1 MDDGLSYFSELP
13 YIISMM
19 TPMFRSLTTNELKD
33 IFKRNADRI
42 TVITFAKRNS
52 GWYNPY
58 EMRTIKCT
66 RSFTMLNHFAGE
78 MNYTPP
84 AGPALYDA
92 EQYNL
97 VRVWD
102 IENEG
107 WRCIPVD
114 RIVSVT
120 SEEYL

>member
-1 MDDGLSYFSELP
+1 MLTYYLELP
-13 YIISMM
+13 YIIDML
-19 TPMFRSLTTNELKD
+19 TPMFKHLTTNELKD
-33 IFKRNADRI
+33 IFKRNSERI

-52 GWYNPY
+52 GWYNTY

-66 RSFTMLNHFAGE
+66 RSFDMLNHFKDE

-84 AGPALYDA
+84 VGPALYNADD
-92 EQYNL
+92 YNL

-120 SEEYL
+120 SEEYI

>member
-19 TPMFRSLTTNELKD
+19 TPMFRRLTTNELKE
-33 IFKRNADRI
+33 IFQRNADRI
-42 TVITFAKRNS
+42 TVITFAKRNT

-66 RSFTMLNHFAGE
+66 RSFTMLNHFKDE

-92 EQYNL
+92 ERYNL

-107 WRCIPVD
+107 WRSIPVD

>member
-19 TPMFRSLTTNELKD
+19 TPMFRRLTTNELKD

-42 TVITFAKRNS
+42 TVITFAKRNT

-66 RSFTMLNHFAGE
+66 RSFTMLNHFKDE

-84 AGPALYDA
+84 TGPALYDA
-92 EQYNL
+92 ERYDL

-102 IENEG
+102 IENHG
-107 WRCIPVD
+107 WRSIPVD

>member
-1 MDDGLSYFSELP
+1 
-13 YIISMM
+13 M
-19 TPMFRSLTTNELKD
+19 TPTFRSLSTNELKD
-33 IFKRNADRI
+33 IFKRNSERI
-42 TVITFAKRNS
+42 TVITFAKRNYR
-52 GWYNPY
+52 WHNTY
-58 EMRTIKCT
+58 EVRTIKCT
-66 RSFTMLNHFAGE
+66 RSFDMLNHFANE

-84 AGPALYDA
+84 VGPALYDA
-92 EQYNL
+92 DQYNL

-114 RIVSVT
+114 RVISVT

>member
-1 MDDGLSYFSELP
+1 MNEPLFKH
-13 YIISMM
+13 
-19 TPMFRSLTTNELKD
+19 LTTNDLKT

-52 GWYNPY
+52 GWYNSY

-66 RSFTMLNHFAGE
+66 RSFTMLNHFADE

-84 AGPALYDA
+84 TGPAMYDA

-107 WRCIPVD
+107 WRCVPVD

-120 SEEYL
+120 SEEYP

>member
-1 MDDGLSYFSELP
+1 MIEPLFKH
-13 YIISMM
+13 
-19 TPMFRSLTTNELKD
+19 LTTKDLKD
-33 IFKRNADRI
+33 IFKRNSERI
-42 TVITFAKRNS
+42 TVITFAKKNS
-52 GWYNPY
+52 GWYNTY

-66 RSFTMLNHFAGE
+66 RSFGTLNEFKDE

-92 EQYNL
+92 ERYNL

-102 IENEG
+102 IENES

-120 SEEYL
+120 SEEYI